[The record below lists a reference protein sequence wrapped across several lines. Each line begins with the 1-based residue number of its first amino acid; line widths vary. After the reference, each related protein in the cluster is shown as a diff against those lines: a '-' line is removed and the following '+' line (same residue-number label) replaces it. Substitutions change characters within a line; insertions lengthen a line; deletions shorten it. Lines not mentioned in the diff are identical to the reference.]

1 MSPNHSDPS
10 IHEAYYRNL
19 GKLDLTLPQ
28 GISRQDSFTATG
40 RLGTFTESN
49 IGDIAEALERR
60 DFLTRAEEVAFM
72 LGSPNEAQTARFLP
86 RGACLR
92 HSPNQIGGYL
102 AKLQELNR
110 DFGESELRRAG
121 IISIS
126 TGEIKA
132 ASELLDYV
140 ALLPRLRHLSGS
152 VYLALLHR
160 AACIDPATNEEW
172 PTIELAQASRTIE
185 TNPIAQ
191 GNLPLWERITTADTV
206 PCPDVVRRITLR
218 WMSDPDVHEPI

>member
-1 MSPNHSDPS
+1 MGVPVICLDEPGWLGDALDVDALGRRHYRQVGGVRR
-10 IHEAYYRNL
+10 EARL
-19 GKLDLTLPQ
+19 RL
-28 GISRQDSFTATG
+28 I
-40 RLGTFTESN
+40 LGT
-49 IGDIAEALERR
+49 
-60 DFLTRAEEVAFM
+60 
-72 LGSPNEAQTARFLP
+72 
-86 RGACLR
+86 
-92 HSPNQIGGYL
+92 
-102 AKLQELNR
+102 NR
-110 DFGESELRRAG
+110 
-121 IISIS
+121 
-126 TGEIKA
+126 
-132 ASELLDYV
+132 ELLDYV
-140 ALLPRLRHLSGS
+140 ALLPRLRYLSGS